1 MKNVVVLIIVL
12 LLSFSCKSYDYK
24 ITSLEQKNLKYDEL
38 PIEVKKY
45 LSNPPDPI
53 GDSYKMLIMVNAN
66 DSTNFSLETITTWYG
81 PWVDSE
87 KLKDKQKNKSYRIN
101 QGVPSP
107 YIIFKNKLYIPD
119 RFNILGS
126 KSVFK
131 AIYTEYQ
138 LK

>member
-1 MKNVVVLIIVL
+1 MKNVIVLIIVL
-12 LLSFSCKSYDYK
+12 LLSFSCKSIDYK
-24 ITSLEQKNLKYDEL
+24 ITSLEQKTLKFDQL
-38 PIEVKKY
+38 PFEIKEY

-53 GDSYKMLIMVNAN
+53 GDSYKILILININ

-81 PWVDSE
+81 PWVDYE
-87 KLKDKQKNKSYRIN
+87 KLKDKQKDISYRIN

-107 YIIFKNKLYIPD
+107 YIVFRNKLYIPD
-119 RFNILGS
+119 RYNILGS
-126 KSVFK
+126 KSVFE

>member
-81 PWVDSE
+81 PWVDYE